1 MIDLDTCA
9 CSGKNL
15 DKLVK
20 PAALMLL
27 VGKDMHGYDIV
38 RRLTD
43 LPTFKGERPN
53 SAGVYR
59 TLRAMEAEGLIT
71 AAWELSESGPAK
83 RRYRMTKDGHACVEK
98 WVETLREYQVAVA
111 GLLALAEQAMAAV
124 PQGKTPARRTCC
136 GSRRTGIPPRH

>member
-1 MIDLDTCA
+1 MLDLATCA
-9 CSGKNL
+9 CSGRNL

-27 VGKDMHGYDIV
+27 AGADLHGYDIV

-53 SAGVYR
+53 PAGVYR

-71 AAWELSESGPAK
+71 ASWELSESGPAK
-83 RRYRMTKDGHACVEK
+83 RRYRMTKDGHACVGK
-98 WVETLREYQVAVA
+98 WVDTLREYQVAVA
-111 GLLALAEQAMAAV
+111 GLLALAEQALAAASR
-124 PQGKTPARRTCC
+124 GKTSARRTCC
-136 GSRRTGIPPRH
+136 ASRRTGLPPQR